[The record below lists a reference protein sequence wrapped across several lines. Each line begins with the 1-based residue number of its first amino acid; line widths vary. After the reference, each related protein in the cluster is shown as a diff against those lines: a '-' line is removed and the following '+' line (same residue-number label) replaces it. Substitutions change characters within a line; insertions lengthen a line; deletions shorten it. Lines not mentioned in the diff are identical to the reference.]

1 MKAQKVKFGDF
12 VEVGKDNEYEPIKN
26 GLTNYVAGEHLESK
40 LLHITRFGDI
50 EKSKDV
56 IGSAFHRKFL
66 KGQVLFGTRRAYL
79 RKTGIVTFDGICS
92 NTTLVLNSK
101 QNGLV
106 DGLLPFIVRLEKF
119 TEHAVKRSVGSTNP
133 YVRWRDLA
141 DFEFVL
147 PSEKEQ
153 LQIKETLWSI
163 QNSIDC
169 LDKLIQ
175 KTQKYYVSKRESLLT
190 KGIGHK
196 NFKKIPWL
204 YEKEIEIPK
213 SWENKTFD
221 ELFEFLIT
229 GSNPRSDLED
239 TGDIQYIHYGDIHQ
253 KWKYF
258 LDCDSD
264 EIPYISKTKVKNLP
278 LLKEDDIVLVDAS
291 EDYEGSGAS
300 VLLKNVK
307 NKKIVAGLH
316 TIALRNI
323 EESVSLDF
331 QAFLTSMPF
340 VKNQIISYVN
350 GISVYGL
357 SKKDL
362 KKIKIPLPSLPEQ
375 EKISQIL
382 LSIYKQILEQ
392 QSHLTNLYSM
402 QNVILN
408 SKFASRENIN

>member
-1 MKAQKVKFGDF
+1 MKVQKIKFGDF

-26 GLTNYVAGEHLESK
+26 GLTKYVAGEHLESK
-40 LLHITRFGDI
+40 LLHIVRFGDI
-50 EKSKDV
+50 EKAKDV

-92 NTTLVLNSK
+92 NTTLVLKSK

-169 LDKLIQ
+169 LDELMQ
-175 KTQKYYVSKRESLLT
+175 KTQKYYVSRRESLLA

-196 NFKKIPWL
+196 NFQKIPWL

-213 SWENKTFD
+213 SWEIKTFD
-221 ELFEFLIT
+221 ELFEFLTT

-264 EIPYISKTKVKNLP
+264 EIPYISKTKVANIP
-278 LLKEDDIVLVDAS
+278 LLREGDIVLVDAS

-300 VLLKNVK
+300 VMLKNVK

-316 TIALRNI
+316 TIAFRNTD
-323 EESVSLDF
+323 ESISSGF

-357 SKKDL
+357 SKRDL
-362 KKIKIPLPSLPEQ
+362 KKIKIPLPTVSEQ

-382 LSIYKQILEQ
+382 LSIHEQILEQ

-402 QNVILN
+402 QNAILN
-408 SKFASRENIN
+408 SKFTSLENIN